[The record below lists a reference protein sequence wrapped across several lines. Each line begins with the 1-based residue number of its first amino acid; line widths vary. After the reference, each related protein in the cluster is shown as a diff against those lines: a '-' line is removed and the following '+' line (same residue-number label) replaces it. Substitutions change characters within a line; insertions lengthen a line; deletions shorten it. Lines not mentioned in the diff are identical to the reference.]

1 MKSCISIL
9 RNNHV
14 EILQNEL
21 INRVSLKHMTEV
33 YTNKIQQEY
42 RNKNKEILKLK
53 SLYTRTVNSTK
64 HKLTL
69 PHLSDQSS
77 NQPLIKCG
85 QHLYGHE

>member
-1 MKSCISIL
+1 M
-9 RNNHV
+9 

-21 INRVSLKHMTEV
+21 INRVFLKCMTEV
-33 YTNKIQQEY
+33 YTNKIQREH
-42 RNKNKEILKLK
+42 RNKKKEILYLK

-64 HKLTL
+64 HNLTL

>member
-1 MKSCISIL
+1 M
-9 RNNHV
+9 

-21 INRVSLKHMTEV
+21 INRVFLKRMTEV

-42 RNKNKEILKLK
+42 RNKNKEILK

-64 HKLTL
+64 HNLTL

>member
-1 MKSCISIL
+1 
-9 RNNHV
+9 
-14 EILQNEL
+14 
-21 INRVSLKHMTEV
+21 MTEV

-42 RNKNKEILKLK
+42 RNKNKEILNLK

-64 HKLTL
+64 RKLTL

-77 NQPLIKCG
+77 NQPLIKCR